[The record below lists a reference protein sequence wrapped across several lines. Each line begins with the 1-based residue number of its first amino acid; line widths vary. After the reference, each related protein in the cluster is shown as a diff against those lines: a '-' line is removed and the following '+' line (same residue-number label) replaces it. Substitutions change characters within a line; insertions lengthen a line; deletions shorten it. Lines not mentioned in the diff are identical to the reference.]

1 MRCIDQ
7 TLWKNIFGNRVSRA
21 IKKLSTIKSIRI
33 VEKSLTLLV
42 DLFIYLGGSLAG
54 RGSIG
59 IKGEKDILTE
69 PLWKEDLPLCVV
81 LIDDRV
87 SSLLSSI
94 KWTFGMLEETFSLSL
109 VIRYSLSIDFLD
121 RSNEV
126 SNLSTT
132 FHPILKLYSIPTS
145 IFIFPLYLRAP

>member
-1 MRCIDQ
+1 MRCIGQ
-7 TLWKNIFGNRVSRA
+7 TLCKNIFGNRVSRA

-33 VEKSLTLLV
+33 VEKSLALLAE
-42 DLFIYLGGSLAG
+42 LFIYLGGSLAG

-126 SNLSTT
+126 SNLSPSNLEIV
-132 FHPILKLYSIPTS
+132 FYPYIDFYISIILACSINS
-145 IFIFPLYLRAP
+145 